1 MSYTISQAHEAA
13 IKTIKNDHSAAA
25 VTVEFISLSGLT
37 KYLRVWRSDQVEV
50 MDTIEQAEAA

>member
-13 IKTIKNDHSAAA
+13 IKSLAKDHTSVA

-37 KYLRVWRSDQVEV
+37 KYLRVWRSD
-50 MDTIEQAEAA
+50 TIEVFDNIEDAES